1 MTDQTNLSQQSSSRP
16 APGRIK
22 WFLLI
27 PVVLCLCGSVVLY
40 LRAQREK
47 TLVHTTQAL
56 DIEPVSVV
64 HPKQGAPDSDLALPA
79 TLQAYSDAPVF
90 ARVDGYV
97 SHWYTDIGA
106 PVRQGQLL
114 ALIDSPT
121 VDQEL
126 NQARAMLAQTRA
138 NMTLAKITAE
148 RYRELIATE
157 AVSQQDVD
165 QANQNLEAQTAN
177 VQAASANVNRLKQL
191 QGFEKVVAP
200 FDGIITQRRT
210 DVGHLINA
218 GNGGTDYELFRMSKI
233 DVVRVFVTVPEVY
246 SEGIVDGLR
255 ATLDLTELPNQ
266 SFNGTVVRNTHA
278 IATDSHTLEV
288 EIDVP
293 NPTGKL
299 MPGAYA
305 QVHIHLPIAVP
316 PLLVPSEAVLYQTA
330 GPQVALVT
338 QSNQV
343 QLRKV
348 SLGRDFGNTIEITS
362 GIDEHDSIIASP
374 PDYLVDGM
382 KVSIQPPSGEAKT

>member
-1 MTDQTNLSQQSSSRP
+1 MTDQTKLSQQLPPRP
-16 APGRIK
+16 APGSIK

-27 PVVLCLCGSVVLY
+27 PVVLCLFGLVVFY
-40 LRAQREK
+40 ARAQREK
-47 TLVHTTQAL
+47 TLVHTTQTL
-56 DIEPVSVV
+56 DIEPVTAV
-64 HPKQGAPDSDLALPA
+64 HPQKGAPDSDLSLPA
-79 TLQAYSDAPVF
+79 TLEAYSDAPVF

-106 PVRQGQLL
+106 QVRQGQLL

-138 NMTLAKITAE
+138 NMTLARITAE
-148 RYRELIATE
+148 RYRELIKTD

-165 QANQNLEAQTAN
+165 QANQNLEAQLAN
-177 VQAASANVNRLKQL
+177 VQASSANVDRLEQL

-210 DVGHLINA
+210 DIGHLINA
-218 GNGGTDYELFRMSKI
+218 GNSGTDYELFRMSKI
-233 DVVRVFVTVPEVY
+233 DVVRVYVTVPEVY
-246 SEGIVDGLR
+246 SEEIGNGLR
-255 ATLDLTELPNQ
+255 ATLNLTELPNQ
-266 SFNGTVVRNTHA
+266 SFNGEVVRSTHA

-293 NPTGKL
+293 NPAGKL

-305 QVHIHLPIAVP
+305 QVHIHLPVAVP
-316 PLLVPSEAVLYQTA
+316 PLLVPSEAVLYQAA
-330 GPQVALVT
+330 GPQVAVVT

-343 QLRKV
+343 ELRKV
-348 SLGRDFGNTIEITS
+348 SLGRDFGNTIEITG
-362 GIDEHDSIIASP
+362 GIDEHESIIASP

-382 KVSIQPPSGEAKT
+382 KVSVQPPSGEAKT

>member
-1 MTDQTNLSQQSSSRP
+1 MTDQTKPSQQPPARP

-47 TLVHTTQAL
+47 TLVHVTQAL
-56 DIEPVSVV
+56 DIEPVTVV
-64 HPKQGAPDSDLALPA
+64 HPQPGVRDTDLSLPA
-79 TLQAYSDAPVF
+79 TLQAYSDSPIF

-106 PVRQGQLL
+106 HVRQGQVL

-126 NQARAMLAQTRA
+126 NQAQAMLAQTRA
-138 NMTLAKITAE
+138 NLKLARITAE
-148 RYRELIATE
+148 RYRELIKTD

-165 QANQNLEAQTAN
+165 QTNQNLDAQTAN
-177 VQAASANVNRLKQL
+177 VQAASANVDRLEQL
-191 QGFEKVVAP
+191 QGFEKVIAP

-210 DVGHLINA
+210 DIGHLINA
-218 GNGGTDYELFRMSKI
+218 GNGGMEYELFRMSKI
-233 DVVRVFVTVPEVY
+233 DVVRVYVTVPEAY
-246 SEGIVDGLR
+246 SEEIVDGLK
-255 ATLDLTELPNQ
+255 ATLDLTELPDQ
-266 SFNGTVVRNTHA
+266 SFNGVVVRSTHA

-293 NPTGKL
+293 NPTGAL

-305 QVHIHLPIAVP
+305 EVHIHLPVAVP
-316 PLLVPSEAVLYQTA
+316 ALLVPSEAVLYQEE
-330 GPQVALVT
+330 GPQVAVVT
-338 QSNQV
+338 QGNQV
-343 QLRKV
+343 ELHKV
-348 SLGRDFGNTIEITS
+348 SLGRDFGNTIEITG

-382 KVSIQPPSGEAKT
+382 KVSVQPPSGGAKT

>member
-1 MTDQTNLSQQSSSRP
+1 MTDQIEFSQQSPPRA
-16 APGRIK
+16 APGSIK

-27 PVVLCLCGSVVLY
+27 PMVLFLFGSVVFY

-47 TLVHTTQAL
+47 TLVHTTQTL
-56 DIEPVSVV
+56 DIEPVTVT
-64 HPKQGAPDSDLALPA
+64 HPQRGAPESDLSLPA
-79 TLQAYSDAPVF
+79 TLQAYSDSPIF
-90 ARVDGYV
+90 ARTNGYV
-97 SHWYTDIGA
+97 SHWYADLGIH
-106 PVRQGQLL
+106 VRRGELL
-114 ALIDSPT
+114 ALIESPE

-126 NQARAMLAQTRA
+126 KQAQATLAQSRA
-138 NMTLAKITAE
+138 NLTLAEITAE
-148 RYRELIATE
+148 RYRDLIKTD

-165 QANQNLEAQTAN
+165 QTKQNFDAQTAN
-177 VQAASANVNRLKQL
+177 VQAASANVNRLEQL

-210 DVGHLINA
+210 DIGHLINA
-218 GNGGTDYELFRMSKI
+218 GNAGTDYELFRMSKI
-233 DVVRVFVTVPEVY
+233 DVVRVYVTVPEAY
-246 SEGIVDGLR
+246 SEEIVDGLR

-266 SFNGTVVRNTHA
+266 SFSGTVVRSTHA
-278 IATDSHTLEV
+278 IAMDSHTLEV

-305 QVHIHLPIAVP
+305 QVHIHLPVAVP
-316 PLLVPSEAVLYQTA
+316 PLIVPSEAVLYQAA
-330 GPQVALVT
+330 GPRVAVVT

-343 QLRKV
+343 ELRKV

-362 GIDEHDSIIASP
+362 GIDEQDSIIASP

-382 KVSIQPPSGEAKT
+382 KVSVQPPSGEAKT